1 MSCCVGWTDRVA
13 VDDTGPDPTDGF
25 ENHRFQSGD
34 LSLVAHLAR
43 PPLSGDGRPGV
54 VICHGFPSVPG
65 V

>member
-1 MSCCVGWTDRVA
+1 MA

-43 PPLSGDGRPGV
+43 PPSAGTAGPAW
-54 VICHGFPSVPG
+54 
-65 V
+65 

>member
-1 MSCCVGWTDRVA
+1 MA